1 MLLLQH
7 AVGAAVACCFC
18 SLLLLH
24 AVAAASAAAAAAAAG
39 RSPPGSSFA
48 ADDVASVHFPN
59 KNPIFDFVVS
69 DYGYSG
75 RSPVKTVFP
84 TEILLNTIFGRRH
97 SNNEFGK

>member
-7 AVGAAVACCFC
+7 AV
-18 SLLLLH
+18 
-24 AVAAASAAAAAAAAG
+24 AAASSAAAAAG
-39 RSPPGSSFA
+39 RTPPGSSFA

-84 TEILLNTIFGRRH
+84 TEILVNKIVGADTLIMN
-97 SNNEFGK
+97 SENE

>member
-7 AVGAAVACCFC
+7 AV
-18 SLLLLH
+18 
-24 AVAAASAAAAAAAAG
+24 AAASSAAAAAG
-39 RSPPGSSFA
+39 RTPPGSSFA